1 MGLRTHYY
9 HQSHG
14 FLPAHC
20 WIIQRTCIN
29 EFNFLCTHL
38 SICSFQLFY
47 YPSCLCIFSLYS
59 WSALQSW
66 ESGDSAESSSSFL
79 ISWNWQCWEKNRPI
93 PLAPTHSEPSTICLN
108 TLKGRQNDPSARLS
122 LPPLWRFG
130 ISRSIAV
137 GRLILLGVPA
147 CHTLRRYF
155 TLWGHSL
162 VPSLISWGLCLTA
175 GFSIFDAVNDCKH
188 GLMQLNSICL
198 YTVVPWC
205 DKHWLQNIYTI
216 WCILQCCL
224 KIKIILIMIFFCFF
238 CSFYN
243 FYIAILDFSEKHSL
257 HLLTHTLTNIRP
269 VCSTVC

>member
-155 TLWGHSL
+155 VRSQFGSQFDQLRTLPDGW
-162 VPSLISWGLCLTA
+162 I
-175 GFSIFDAVNDCKH
+175 
-188 GLMQLNSICL
+188 LNF
-198 YTVVPWC
+198 WC
-205 DKHWLQNIYTI
+205 CEWLQTRSDATEQHLFIYSRPLMWQALTS
-216 WCILQCCL
+216 
-224 KIKIILIMIFFCFF
+224 K
-238 CSFYN
+238 
-243 FYIAILDFSEKHSL
+243 YIHNLMHFTMLFK
-257 HLLTHTLTNIRP
+257 N
-269 VCSTVC
+269 

>member
-66 ESGDSAESSSSFL
+66 ESGDSADFKCFNIVELAMLGKKQTNSS
-79 ISWNWQCWEKNRPI
+79 CPM
-93 PLAPTHSEPSTICLN
+93 HSEPSTICLN

-137 GRLILLGVPA
+137 GRLIQLGVPA
-147 CHTLRRYF
+147 CHGSEWKFEIL
-155 TLWGHSL
+155 GQCGKNQQPCIHSFHHFLL
-162 VPSLISWGLCLTA
+162 V
-175 GFSIFDAVNDCKH
+175 
-188 GLMQLNSICL
+188 
-198 YTVVPWC
+198 
-205 DKHWLQNIYTI
+205 
-216 WCILQCCL
+216 
-224 KIKIILIMIFFCFF
+224 
-238 CSFYN
+238 
-243 FYIAILDFSEKHSL
+243 
-257 HLLTHTLTNIRP
+257 
-269 VCSTVC
+269 